1 MFDAKDEK
9 EFYIEVKFIKYGT
22 YTFHATSKEHAM
34 EMYDRGEWSDYD
46 EEYDCYNEEILD
58 HSYRPQK
65 RLANVLNHNHDISTY
80 RQGLSQPCLLYTSPS
95 PRDKRQSRMPSSA

>member
-9 EFYIEVKFIKYGT
+9 EYYVEVKFIKYAT

-46 EEYDCYNEEILD
+46 EEYDCYNEQVVEVKEEEITEPMQL
-58 HSYRPQK
+58 S
-65 RLANVLNHNHDISTY
+65 LSGVL
-80 RQGLSQPCLLYTSPS
+80 
-95 PRDKRQSRMPSSA
+95 